1 MALATDP
8 CSLDC
13 PSLPN
18 LAVALLKMRAIC
30 FAASTMSTGPAIH
43 RHDLHEQEM
52 PLMLMTAE
60 DVDRWLNGSSIEDT
74 VAMQRPRLR

>member
-1 MALATDP
+1 
-8 CSLDC
+8 
-13 PSLPN
+13 
-18 LAVALLKMRAIC
+18 
-30 FAASTMSTGPAIH
+30 
-43 RHDLHEQEM
+43 M

>member
-13 PSLPN
+13 PSLSN
-18 LAVALLKMRAIC
+18 LAVALFKMRAIC
-30 FAASTMSTGPAIH
+30 FAACPLAPAIH
-43 RHDLHEQEM
+43 RHDLHERGM
-52 PLMLMTAE
+52 PVMLMTAE